1 MRYIYEKLF
10 PFLKK
15 DSTIKEKILC
25 ATLVA
30 PLLSNPSIAL
40 NADLCC
46 WSFSSHPGTLRQQLE
61 DETRT
66 LKLVAEKIRKILRL

>member
-25 ATLVA
+25 ATSVA
-30 PLLSNPSIAL
+30 PLLSNPAIVLS
-40 NADLCC
+40 AD
-46 WSFSSHPGTLRQQLE
+46 
-61 DETRT
+61 
-66 LKLVAEKIRKILRL
+66 